1 MCKFNALKLHPAIGF
16 ELRTSLLWNNH
27 KCSHVAPP
35 VVSKVHWLAFTKVDS
50 LTCNPRNSTSGFFFL
65 FFFKF
70 YHYFILLFYFI
81 SVFYHYIAIYE
92 EKNVIKC
99 TENVLGFF

>member
-1 MCKFNALKLHPAIGF
+1 MVCF
-16 ELRTSLLWNNH
+16 
-27 KCSHVAPP
+27 
-35 VVSKVHWLAFTKVDS
+35 
-50 LTCNPRNSTSGFFFL
+50 

-99 TENVLGFF
+99 TENVLGFFLNFR

>member
-16 ELRTSLLWNNH
+16 ELRTSLLWDNH

-50 LTCNPRNSTSGFFFL
+50 LTCNPRNSTSGFFF

>member
-1 MCKFNALKLHPAIGF
+1 MVFC
-16 ELRTSLLWNNH
+16 
-27 KCSHVAPP
+27 
-35 VVSKVHWLAFTKVDS
+35 
-50 LTCNPRNSTSGFFFL
+50 
-65 FFFKF
+65 FFKF